1 MIKRGMSD
9 NRDQHTGIVNPQDTR
24 FFLSHRSS
32 KKIQIP
38 KQPSKSN
45 KQTKMLSR
53 SLSILFLGFIAL
65 LSLIT
70 PALAGPD
77 FWTMYQNE
85 LQCARKDVR
94 MLGTINQFCNTNV
107 YTGGQYAANGV
118 ASWGVRVGIG
128 ASCKWGTYVP
138 QVWCQSQ
145 MYEVCAWGGNK
156 GRGERKYDGGCQHFW
171 ITNG

>member
-1 MIKRGMSD
+1 
-9 NRDQHTGIVNPQDTR
+9 
-24 FFLSHRSS
+24 
-32 KKIQIP
+32 
-38 KQPSKSN
+38 
-45 KQTKMLSR
+45 MLSR

-94 MLGTINQFCNTNV
+94 VLGTINQFCNTNV

-118 ASWGVRVGIG
+118 ASWG
-128 ASCKWGTYVP
+128 
-138 QVWCQSQ
+138 SQ

-156 GRGERKYDGGCQHFW
+156 GRGQRKYDGGCQHFW